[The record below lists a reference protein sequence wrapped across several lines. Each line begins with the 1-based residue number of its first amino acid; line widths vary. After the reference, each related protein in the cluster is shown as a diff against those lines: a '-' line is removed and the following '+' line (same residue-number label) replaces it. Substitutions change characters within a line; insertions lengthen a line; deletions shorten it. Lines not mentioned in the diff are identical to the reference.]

1 MTKRFHAALAAL
13 ILLASTPALAADNY
27 QVKDATG
34 ANQTIRAKDTGTGYA
49 PQFVPSDATGA
60 PVTTAPGTSAPSAVG
75 VQGVLN
81 GVAQNVETVQ
91 RSTSADRG
99 GTIAAG
105 GTAQQMMAA
114 NTARRGFLIQNQSTG
129 DLYINGLS
137 SAAAN
142 QSSLRIPAGALYET
156 SPHHS
161 GTGAVS
167 IFGATT
173 GQAFYAREF

>member
-1 MTKRFHAALAAL
+1 MTMLSRAALAAAL
-13 ILLASTPALAADNY
+13 SLLVSAPVVAADNY
-27 QVKDATG
+27 TIQSGG
-34 ANQTIRAKDTGTGYA
+34 AARTIRAKDLGTSLA
-49 PQFVPSDATGA
+49 PMSIAIDGA
-60 PVTTAPGTSAPSAVG
+60 GLERFTTANPGYVTFPNGTVLSAD
-75 VQGVLN
+75 
-81 GVAQNVETVQ
+81 TVI
-91 RSTSADRG
+91 RSTSTDRG
-99 GTIAAG
+99 GTITAG

-137 SAAAN
+137 TAAAN
-142 QSSLRIPAGALYET
+142 QTSLRIPAGALYET

>member
-1 MTKRFHAALAAL
+1 V
-13 ILLASTPALAADNY
+13 SSAD
-27 QVKDATG
+27 VL
-34 ANQTIRAKDTGTGYA
+34 
-49 PQFVPSDATGA
+49 S
-60 PVTTAPGTSAPSAVG
+60 
-75 VQGVLN
+75 VQGVV
-81 GVAQNVETVQ
+81 GGTPQPSDTVI

-105 GTAQQMMAA
+105 GTPQQMMAA

-137 SAAAN
+137 TAAAN
-142 QSSLRIPAGALYET
+142 QTSLRIPAGALYET